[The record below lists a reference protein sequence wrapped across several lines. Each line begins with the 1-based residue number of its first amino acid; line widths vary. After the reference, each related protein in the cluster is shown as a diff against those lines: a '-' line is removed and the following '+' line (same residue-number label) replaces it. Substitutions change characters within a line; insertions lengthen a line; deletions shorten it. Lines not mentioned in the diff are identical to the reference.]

1 MSDSYTLYNQTVMDH
16 FLNPRNLGDLKDAD
30 GVGEV
35 GAAAC
40 GDIMKISL
48 KIEDGKI
55 TDARFKTF
63 GCGSAIASS
72 SMATELIKGRT
83 LEEAMHF
90 SNQEVVH
97 ALGGL
102 PPVKIHCSVLAEE
115 ALKAALEDYLKRHP
129 EAAAKVK
136 TQPEDRGG
144 PGMEHGSPAG
154 HPLPSDG
161 RGTG

>member
-1 MSDSYTLYNQTVMDH
+1 VMEH
-16 FLNPRNLGDLKDAD
+16 FMNPRNMGDLKDAD

-40 GDIMKISL
+40 GDIMKISI
-48 KIEDGKI
+48 KIKDGRI
-55 TDARFKTF
+55 EDARFKTF

-83 LEEAMHF
+83 IDEAMSF
-90 SNQEVVH
+90 SNQEVVD

-115 ALKAALEDYLKRHP
+115 ALKAALEDYVKRNP
-129 EAAAKVK
+129 SAAAKVA
-136 TQPEDRGG
+136 TTD
-144 PGMEHGSPAG
+144 SVAA
-154 HPLPSDG
+154 
-161 RGTG
+161 

>member
-1 MSDSYTLYNQTVMDH
+1 MKETKEYTLYNDTVMDH
-16 FLNPRNLGDLKDAD
+16 FLNPRNMGDVQEAD

-48 KIEDGKI
+48 KIRDGKI
-55 TDARFKTF
+55 EDARFKTF

-83 LEEAMHF
+83 IEEAKNF
-90 SNQEVVH
+90 SNQEVVD

-115 ALKAALEDYLKRHP
+115 ALKAAIEDY
-129 EAAAKVK
+129 EAKQAPAKAVAA
-136 TQPEDRGG
+136 
-144 PGMEHGSPAG
+144 
-154 HPLPSDG
+154 
-161 RGTG
+161 

>member
-1 MSDSYTLYNQTVMDH
+1 MSDTYTLYNSTVMDH
-16 FLNPRNLGDLKDAD
+16 FMNPRNMGDLKDAD

-48 KIEDGKI
+48 KIKGGRIE
-55 TDARFKTF
+55 DARFKTF

-83 LEEAMHF
+83 IEEALNF
-90 SNQEVVH
+90 SNQEVVD

-115 ALKAALEDYLKRHP
+115 ALKAALEDYVKRNP
-129 EAAAKVK
+129 ESATPAS
-136 TQPEDRGG
+136 TPE
-144 PGMEHGSPAG
+144 PVSA
-154 HPLPSDG
+154 
-161 RGTG
+161 

>member
-1 MSDSYTLYNQTVMDH
+1 MSETYTLYNQTVMDH
-16 FLNPRNLGDLKDAD
+16 FMNPRNMGDLPDAD

-48 KIEDGKI
+48 KIQDGKI

-83 LEEAMHF
+83 VEEALNF
-90 SNQEVVH
+90 SNQEVVD

-115 ALKAALEDYLKRHP
+115 ALKAALEDYLKKHP
-129 EAAAKVK
+129 EVAAKVQQK
-136 TQPEDRGG
+136 EAEKAATPET
-144 PGMEHGSPAG
+144 ANA
-154 HPLPSDG
+154 
-161 RGTG
+161 

>member
-1 MSDSYTLYNQTVMDH
+1 MKETKEYTLYNDTVMDH
-16 FLNPRNLGDLKDAD
+16 FLNPRNMGDVESAD

-48 KIEDGKI
+48 KIRDGKI
-55 TDARFKTF
+55 EDARFKTF

-83 LEEAMHF
+83 LEEAKNF
-90 SNQEVVH
+90 SNQEVVD

-115 ALKAALEDYLKRHP
+115 ALKAAIEDYETKQGAKP
-129 EAAAKVK
+129 EPAEAAA
-136 TQPEDRGG
+136 
-144 PGMEHGSPAG
+144 
-154 HPLPSDG
+154 
-161 RGTG
+161 

>member
-1 MSDSYTLYNQTVMDH
+1 MSDYTLYNEKVMDH
-16 FLNPRNLGDLKDAD
+16 FLNPRNLGDLSDAD

-48 KIEDGKI
+48 KIKDGRI
-55 TDARFKTF
+55 EDARFKTF

-83 LEEAMHF
+83 VEEAMSF
-90 SNQEVVH
+90 SNQEVVN

-115 ALKAALEDYLKRHP
+115 ALKAALEDYLKKHPEKALQSP
-129 EAAAKVK
+129 EAAK
-136 TQPEDRGG
+136 
-144 PGMEHGSPAG
+144 
-154 HPLPSDG
+154 
-161 RGTG
+161 

>member
-1 MSDSYTLYNQTVMDH
+1 MDH
-16 FLNPRNLGDLKDAD
+16 FMNPRNMGDVKDAD
-30 GVGEV
+30 GIGEV

-48 KIEDGKI
+48 KIKDGKI
-55 TDARFKTF
+55 EDARFKTF

-83 LEEAMHF
+83 IDEAMNF
-90 SNQEVVH
+90 SNQEVVD

-115 ALKAALEDYLKRHP
+115 ALKAALEDYLKKHP
-129 EAAAKVK
+129 ELAKKGEAVAA
-136 TQPEDRGG
+136 
-144 PGMEHGSPAG
+144 
-154 HPLPSDG
+154 
-161 RGTG
+161 

>member
-1 MSDSYTLYNQTVMDH
+1 MSETYTLYNQTVMEH
-16 FLNPRNLGDLKDAD
+16 FMNPRNMGDIKDAD

-48 KIEDGKI
+48 KIKDGKI
-55 TDARFKTF
+55 EDARFKTF

-72 SMATELIKGRT
+72 SMATELIKGRSID
-83 LEEAMHF
+83 EAMSF
-90 SNQEVVH
+90 SNQEVVD

-115 ALKAALEDYLKRHP
+115 ALKAALEDYLKKHP
-129 EAAAKVK
+129 EAAKKQEPVA
-136 TQPEDRGG
+136 
-144 PGMEHGSPAG
+144 A
-154 HPLPSDG
+154 
-161 RGTG
+161 

>member
-1 MSDSYTLYNQTVMDH
+1 MSDTYTLYNPTVMDH
-16 FLNPRNLGDLKDAD
+16 FMNPRNMGDLKDAD

-48 KIEDGKI
+48 KIREGRI
-55 TDARFKTF
+55 EDARFKTF

-83 LEEAMHF
+83 IEEALNF
-90 SNQEVVH
+90 TNQEVVQ

-115 ALKAALEDYLKRHP
+115 ALKAALEDYVKRHP
-129 EAAAKVK
+129 EHAQAAAGAEPV
-136 TQPEDRGG
+136 T
-144 PGMEHGSPAG
+144 A
-154 HPLPSDG
+154 
-161 RGTG
+161 

>member
-1 MSDSYTLYNQTVMDH
+1 MSDTYTLYNETVMDH
-16 FLNPRNLGDLKDAD
+16 FLNPRNMGDIKDAD

-48 KIEDGKI
+48 KIREGRI
-55 TDARFKTF
+55 EDARFKTF

-83 LEEAMHF
+83 IEEAMNF
-90 SNQEVVH
+90 SNQEVVD

-115 ALKAALEDYLKRHP
+115 ALKAALEDFVKKNP
-129 EAAAKVK
+129 ESTKATA
-136 TQPEDRGG
+136 
-144 PGMEHGSPAG
+144 
-154 HPLPSDG
+154 
-161 RGTG
+161 

>member
-1 MSDSYTLYNQTVMDH
+1 MSETYTLYNPTVMDH
-16 FLNPRNLGDLKDAD
+16 FMNPRNMGDLKDAD

-48 KIEDGKI
+48 KIKEGKI
-55 TDARFKTF
+55 EDARFKTF

-83 LEEAMHF
+83 VEEAMSF
-90 SNQEVVH
+90 SNQEVVE

-115 ALKAALEDYLKRHP
+115 ALKAALEDYLKKHP
-129 EAAAKVK
+129 EAVSRDQAEAV
-136 TQPEDRGG
+136 RGE
-144 PGMEHGSPAG
+144 PVPA
-154 HPLPSDG
+154 
-161 RGTG
+161 